1 MDRKGCLGMAV
12 VMTSPLWIVAGVM
25 GVTAYRENTQKQSVL
40 TPAHRAFFTAARKGD
55 VAGIRSGL
63 AQGVDVNAHEPAAGR
78 TALMRAA
85 AFDRTEAVKALLASR
100 ADPNAV
106 DDDRRTAL
114 HLAAR
119 SGAVGVIPLLAA
131 AGASRDAFFP
141 DVGGERTA
149 VGQAVRAGKVEAVRA
164 LLAAGADPDRAG
176 PRVESPIE
184 DAIFA
189 RRPDIVQALIE
200 GKARLTPSSA
210 AEPALLHLAISS
222 CAEGAAE
229 IVRLLVEAG
238 ADTRARDAKG
248 HTPLEAVKSLDPRSV
263 DTECFAPLRE
273 ALESAR

>member
-1 MDRKGCLGMAV
+1 
-12 VMTSPLWIVAGVM
+12 MTSPLWIMAGVM
-25 GVTAYRENTQKQSVL
+25 AVTSYRENERKQSVL

-63 AQGVDVNAHEPAAGR
+63 AQGVDVNAHEPAVGR

-85 AFDRTEAVKALLASR
+85 AFDRAEAVQALLASR

-114 HLAAR
+114 QLAAKA
-119 SGAVGVIPLLAA
+119 GAVSVIPLLAA
-131 AGASRDAFFP
+131 AGASRDAFYP

-149 VGQAVRAGKVEAVRA
+149 LGLAVRADQVEAVRA

-176 PRVESPIE
+176 PRVQSPIE

-189 RRPDIVQALIE
+189 RRPDIVQALIA

-210 AEPALLHLAISS
+210 SEPALLHLAISN
-222 CAEGAAE
+222 CEEGAAE
-229 IVRLLVEAG
+229 IVRLLIEAG
-238 ADTRARDAKG
+238 ADTRAPDKKG
-248 HTPLEAVKSLDPRSV
+248 RTPLQAVEQLDPRQV
-263 DTECFAPLRE
+263 DIECFAPLRA
-273 ALESAR
+273 ALENAR